1 MSGKFQTLFG
11 VLAVL
16 ILSTWAGASF
26 AGAPQPPNGTI
37 PEPTTLLLIGAGV
50 GAAALARRLRK

>member
-1 MSGKFQTLFG
+1 MSGKFQSLFG

-16 ILSTWAGASF
+16 ILSTWASASF
-26 AGAPQPPNGTI
+26 AGGPTNGTI